1 MQTDAKLGMLAGVV
15 AVLVAAVVYFQ
26 KPAVAEGPS
35 KPADVGTKAVPPSV
49 PPAAV
54 KVPPR
59 PVAKS
64 SVDLDD

>member
-1 MQTDAKLGMLAGVV
+1 MQTDAKLGMLAGLA

-26 KPAVAEGPS
+26 KPAVAESPG
-35 KPADVGTKAVPPSV
+35 KPATAGTSAVPPSV

-59 PVAKS
+59 PVSKANA
-64 SVDLDD
+64 DLDD